1 MPSNKMIGTVL
12 VGAAAYLM
20 RNKESREKTMGQ
32 IKSMANSDMVNKVKS
47 QLQSMT
53 KSKSSSAPAN

>member
-1 MPSNKMIGTVL
+1 MPSNKMLGTVL

-47 QLQSMT
+47 QLQSVT
-53 KSKSSSAPAN
+53 KSKSDSTPAN